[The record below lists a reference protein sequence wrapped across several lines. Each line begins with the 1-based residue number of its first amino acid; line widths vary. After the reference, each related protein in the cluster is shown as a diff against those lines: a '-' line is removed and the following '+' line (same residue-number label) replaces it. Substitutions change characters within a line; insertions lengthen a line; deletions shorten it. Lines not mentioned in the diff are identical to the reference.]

1 MKKRIICGLCLFFV
15 LTSVFLLI
23 PLRAA
28 AQNGHGGTTQVIAR
42 IKQPSDEQTTEPF
55 SENSASCQDEEP
67 LSSEE
72 GTVSTGDKNFLVTGA
87 VTAAAVFSLGLMIAV
102 WKDESDSA
110 DSRSLSGKI
119 KKK

>member
-15 LTSVFLLI
+15 LTSVFVLVSLN
-23 PLRAA
+23 AA
-28 AQNGHGGTTQVIAR
+28 AQNDHGGRTQVIAR
-42 IKQPSDEQTTEPF
+42 IKPPSDEGSTEPVPE
-55 SENSASCQDEEP
+55 SSDPVEGSH
-67 LSSEE
+67 SSEDQP
-72 GTVSTGDKNFLVTGA
+72 VSTGDMTFLLTGT
-87 VTAAAVFSLGLMIAV
+87 VTAAAVFSLALMIVV

>member
-15 LTSVFLLI
+15 LTSVFVLVSLN
-23 PLRAA
+23 AA
-28 AQNGHGGTTQVIAR
+28 AQNDHGGRTQVIAR
-42 IKQPSDEQTTEPF
+42 IKP
-55 SENSASCQDEEP
+55 
-67 LSSEE
+67 
-72 GTVSTGDKNFLVTGA
+72 VSTGDMTFLLTGT
-87 VTAAAVFSLGLMIAV
+87 VTAAAVFSLALMIVV